1 MRCDALTEMLAE
13 AAEGQPVSGRAARA
27 HVEHCLRCQ
36 ADLAQYRRLHR
47 SLRQLADRACSAPA
61 DWVEE
66 VLAALDEAN
75 TGSGAGRTLRRAAM
89 LGGMAAVTAAGA
101 RQRAGASHL
110 EAPSRGLTAWPIR
123 GVPLLRLGVPT

>member
-1 MRCDALTEMLAE
+1 MRCEALGELLAE
-13 AAEGQPVSGRAARA
+13 AAEGQPVPDRAARA

-47 SLRQLADRACSAPA
+47 GLRQLADRRLTTAS

-66 VLAALDEAN
+66 LLAVLDEES
-75 TGSGAGRTLRRAAM
+75 TGTTAGRALRRAAM

-101 RQRAGASHL
+101 ASVLVLRTSRRRLAG
-110 EAPSRGLTAWPIR
+110 
-123 GVPLLRLGVPT
+123 

>member
-1 MRCDALTEMLAE
+1 MRCEALAELLAE
-13 AAEGQPVSGRAARA
+13 AAEGQPVPDRAARA

-47 SLRQLADRACSAPA
+47 GLRQLADRRLTPPS

-66 VLAALDEAN
+66 VLAALDEASIG
-75 TGSGAGRTLRRAAM
+75 TTAGRALRRAAV

-101 RQRAGASHL
+101 ASVLVLSTRSRRRLAG
-110 EAPSRGLTAWPIR
+110 
-123 GVPLLRLGVPT
+123 

>member
-36 ADLAQYRRLHR
+36 ADLAQHRRLHR
-47 SLRQLADRACSAPA
+47 SLRQLADRRVSAPA

-75 TGSGAGRTLRRAAM
+75 TGSSAGRALRRAAV

-101 RQRAGASHL
+101 ASVLVLRTSRRRLAG
-110 EAPSRGLTAWPIR
+110 
-123 GVPLLRLGVPT
+123 

>member
-1 MRCDALTEMLAE
+1 MRCDALSEMLAE
-13 AAEGQPVSGRAARA
+13 AAEGQPVSGRAARS

-47 SLRQLADRACSAPA
+47 GLRSLADRRASLPS

-66 VLAALDEAN
+66 VLAALDEAG
-75 TGSGAGRTLRRAAM
+75 TESSAGRALRRAAV

-101 RQRAGASHL
+101 ASVLVLRTSRRRLAG
-110 EAPSRGLTAWPIR
+110 
-123 GVPLLRLGVPT
+123 

>member
-36 ADLAQYRRLHR
+36 ADLAQHRRLHR
-47 SLRQLADRACSAPA
+47 SLRQLADRRVSAPA

-75 TGSGAGRTLRRAAM
+75 TRRARETLRDRLVRPGSRLRRGSG
-89 LGGMAAVTAAGA
+89 
-101 RQRAGASHL
+101 QRVGASHL

-123 GVPLLRLGVPT
+123 GVPLLRLVVPT

>member
-13 AAEGQPVSGRAARA
+13 AAEGHPVSGRAARA

-36 ADLAQYRRLHR
+36 ADLAQHRRLHR
-47 SLRQLADRACSAPA
+47 SLRQLADRRISAPA

-75 TGSGAGRTLRRAAM
+75 SGSSAGRALDGPRCSGAW
-89 LGGMAAVTAAGA
+89 
-101 RQRAGASHL
+101 QR
-110 EAPSRGLTAWPIR
+110 
-123 GVPLLRLGVPT
+123 